1 MPILDNCNP
10 TDVFRY
16 FETICGIPHGSWNE
30 RALSDHIHSW
40 TQSIGLESHQDELYN
55 LIIRKPASAGY
66 ETAVPVILQ
75 GHIDM
80 VCEKNTD
87 MEFDFTKDALDIY
100 VDGDDIKARG
110 TTLGA
115 DNGIAVAMAMAILA
129 DKSLAH
135 PTLEVVLTTVE
146 EAGMDGAKAINGG
159 LLNGKWFINMDSGE
173 DDTLLV
179 SCAGG
184 ARVFARLPAS
194 RQPLPMG
201 DFAALEIFVGGLK
214 GGHSGMD
221 INKGRG
227 NSNVIL
233 GRVLDCIQSD
243 FYLADIGG
251 GSKDNAI
258 PREAWATIAVPVA
271 AVDATKAEI
280 AAFTKILSSEY
291 QHSDAGLTIS
301 VQNVATPAQIYEQS
315 AAKKAVALL
324 LTIPN
329 GVARMSDTL
338 TYLVET
344 SNNLGVVQAHE
355 DAISFTCAV
364 RSSVDSRK
372 WALTRTISTIC
383 DAIGAQHEVTD
394 GYSGWTYSPQSAL
407 REVFQRV
414 YKQKFGNDAK
424 ILAIHAGVECGIF
437 AEKLAGLD
445 MISIGPNMYDVHTP
459 EERLSISSTCKTYNL
474 LLDVLKELK

>member
-1 MPILDNCNP
+1 MPVLSNCKP
-10 TDVFRY
+10 ADVFQY

-30 RALSDHIHSW
+30 KALSDHIHHW
-40 TQSIGLESHQDELYN
+40 ALDLGLESHQDKLYN

-66 ETAVPVILQ
+66 ETATPVILQ

-87 MEFDFTKDALDIY
+87 MEFDFAKDPLDIY
-100 VDGDDIKARG
+100 IDGDCIKARG

-129 DKSLAH
+129 DKTLQH
-135 PTLEVVLTTVE
+135 PALEVVLTTVE
-146 EAGMDGAKAINGG
+146 EAGMDGAKAIDGG
-159 LLNGKWFINMDSGE
+159 LLKGKRFINMDSGE
-173 DDTLLV
+173 DNTFLV

-184 ARVFARLPAS
+184 ARVFARLPAK
-194 RQPLPMG
+194 RQPLPAG
-201 DFAALEIFVGGLK
+201 DYAVLEIFISGLK

-233 GRVLDCIQSD
+233 GRVLDCIQTE

-258 PREAWATIAVPVA
+258 PREAWATIALPTAKTDDAKA
-271 AVDATKAEI
+271 AI
-280 AAFTKILSSEY
+280 AAFAKVLTSEY
-291 QHSDAGLTIS
+291 QHSDTDLQIVVQAAARPEHVYTQAAAG
-301 VQNVATPAQIYEQS
+301 
-315 AAKKAVALL
+315 KAVALL

-355 DAISFTCAV
+355 DAIAFTCAV

-372 WALTRTISTIC
+372 WALTRTISAIC
-383 DAIGAQHEVTD
+383 DAMGAQYEVTD
-394 GYSGWTYSPQSAL
+394 GYSGWAYSPQSAL
-407 REVFQRV
+407 RDVFQRV
-414 YKQKFGNDAK
+414 YKQKFDNEAE

-437 AEKLAGLD
+437 AEKLEGLD
-445 MISIGPNMYDVHTP
+445 MVSIGPNMYDVHTP
-459 EERLSISSTCKTYNL
+459 EERLSISSTCKTYGL
-474 LLDVLKELK
+474 LLDVLRELV